1 MKNVKYGKC
10 VRCGKT
16 YDAVPDLTNCA
27 CGGILDIVYDYD
39 YIKSVLTKEK
49 LAKRE
54 NRSMW
59 RYRELL
65 PVEET
70 TPDTPLR
77 VGWSPLYE
85 EPKLAELLGIK
96 KLWVKDDGQNP
107 TASLKDRA
115 SAMAVAKA
123 MEAGAKTIACS
134 STGNAASSL
143 AGNAAA
149 AGIKTFIFVPE
160 RAPQGKVAQLMIFGA
175 NVISVKGNYEDTFKM
190 SAAAI
195 EKYGWY
201 NRNAAINPYLSE
213 GKKTVALEIAEQL
226 NWEMPDYLAISVGDG
241 CTIAGVWKG
250 FKDLY
255 AIGFIDKLPRLIS
268 AQSLGCY
275 PINRAIQNNEPWEPM
290 EENTI
295 ADSISVGVPRNADKA
310 LAAIRESNGIAVNVS
325 DEEILAAQRLLGE
338 WQCSGGGEMLGDYV
352 TFQPDGR
359 AATSGLP
366 LERMKTVS
374 PQEREEYGEP
384 VWEGYQVYKSTAR
397 ERVYFWNEC
406 AHILVF
412 RDDTG
417 YISGFYGLMLDT
429 DEEGREAFS
438 VLFGEGGGGYTRY
451 DGDGG
456 EGVNG

>member
-1 MKNVKYGKC
+1 MKNVKCARC
-10 VRCGKT
+10 VRCGRE
-16 YDAVPDLTNCA
+16 YAAVPDLTNCA
-27 CGGILDIVYDYD
+27 CGGILDIVYDYE
-39 YIKSVLTKEK
+39 YIKTKLTKDV
-49 LAKRE
+49 LRQRE
-54 NRSMW
+54 NHSMW

-65 PVEET
+65 PVEED

-85 EPKLAELLGIK
+85 EPALARQLGLG

-123 MEAGAKTIACS
+123 REAGASIIACS

-149 AGIKTFIFVPE
+149 AGLKTYIFVPE
-160 RAPQGKVAQLMIFGA
+160 RAPKGKVAQLMIFGA
-175 NVISVKGNYEDTFKM
+175 NVISVKGNYEETFKM
-190 SAAAI
+190 SAEAI

-226 NWEMPDYLAISVGDG
+226 DWQMPDYLAISVGDG

-250 FKDLY
+250 LKDLY

-268 AQSLGCY
+268 AQSTGCY
-275 PINRAIQNNEPWEPM
+275 PINRAIQMNTAWHPM

-310 LAAIRESNGIAVNVS
+310 LMAIRESDGIAVNVT
-325 DEEILAAQRLLGE
+325 DEEILAAQRLLGRT
-338 WQCSGGGEMLGDYV
+338 CGVFGEPAGV
-352 TFQPDGR
+352 TGTAAVKKACEEGLIEKGATVVSVVTGNGLKDVANAIKSAGEPLHIEPDL
-359 AATSGLP
+359 AL
-366 LERMKTVS
+366 M
-374 PQEREEYGEP
+374 EREFA
-384 VWEGYQVYKSTAR
+384 KR
-397 ERVYFWNEC
+397 
-406 AHILVF
+406 
-412 RDDTG
+412 
-417 YISGFYGLMLDT
+417 
-429 DEEGREAFS
+429 
-438 VLFGEGGGGYTRY
+438 
-451 DGDGG
+451 
-456 EGVNG
+456 GVIVE